1 MFTAKWTERGK
12 EVGAAV
18 WSTRHVAEHSGWC
31 ASKREQ
37 INRNSD
43 YYSSVKCLSCIE
55 LEHLLKEANKEI
67 SSLQYI
73 NEWLY
78 KELNNGATTNIE
90 CEWARTAPRAQI
102 STSNWNQ
109 NSYIGKPRTQPTP
122 QPVRTTNRYSI
133 LAELHDPAAEH
144 EANPRGG
151 KGTRNGP
158 TPYHTNKEKQLQFKT
173 NGRSNTK

>member
-1 MFTAKWTERGK
+1 MERQRT
-12 EVGAAV
+12 
-18 WSTRHVAEHSGWC
+18 S
-31 ASKREQ
+31 
-37 INRNSD
+37 
-43 YYSSVKCLSCIE
+43 
-55 LEHLLKEANKEI
+55 
-67 SSLQYI
+67 
-73 NEWLY
+73 
-78 KELNNGATTNIE
+78 E

-109 NSYIGKPRTQPTP
+109 NSYIGNPRTQPTP

-151 KGTRNGP
+151 RGTRNGL

-173 NGRSNTK
+173 SGRSNTK